1 MSAPVRS
8 CLACNVEWHRQ
19 MSCYLV
25 PDSAILE
32 QPVHSVP
39 SSMMFLGRAHR
50 GSVDKTSML
59 MCRYEV
65 DDLRVTDIL
74 SQMVVL
80 SETYMQIYELKKPV

>member
-1 MSAPVRS
+1 
-8 CLACNVEWHRQ
+8 
-19 MSCYLV
+19 
-25 PDSAILE
+25 
-32 QPVHSVP
+32 
-39 SSMMFLGRAHR
+39 
-50 GSVDKTSML
+50 